1 MTALLRRW
9 LTPRIKL
16 PGWRVTVYTRAQ
28 CGCCVKA
35 LEVLREYHRRHGF
48 VLELI
53 DIDTDPEL
61 VALYNTTVPV
71 VAINGKVRFKGQV
84 NRVLL
89 DRLIVAARD

>member
-9 LTPRIKL
+9 FTPRIKL
-16 PGWRVTVYTRAQ
+16 PDWRVTVYGRAQ

-35 LEVLREYHRRHGF
+35 LDVLREYQRRHGF
-48 VLELI
+48 ALEQV

-61 VALYNTTVPV
+61 AALYNTTVPV

-84 NRVLL
+84 SRVLL
-89 DRLIVAARD
+89 DRLIVAARG